1 MKLNNE
7 YPEAMKQQ
15 FWDGVEKQVCV
26 CIYIYMNIQVL
37 NLKVQHKYQR
47 CQLYSWKLHL
57 EGTSGS
63 PSGRENPQV
72 LWFLSHILVS

>member
-26 CIYIYMNIQVL
+26 YIYMNIQVL
-37 NLKVQHKYQR
+37 NLKVQHKYPR

-63 PSGRENPQV
+63 PSGREIPK
-72 LWFLSHILVS
+72 FYGFYHTF